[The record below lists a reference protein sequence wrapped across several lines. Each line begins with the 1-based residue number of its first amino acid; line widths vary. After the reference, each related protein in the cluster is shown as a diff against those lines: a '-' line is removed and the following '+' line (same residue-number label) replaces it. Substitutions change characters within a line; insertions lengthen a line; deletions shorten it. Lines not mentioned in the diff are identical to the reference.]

1 MDFRDLQLFC
11 HLAGSLHFGK
21 TAQACHV
28 SPPTLSRVIQ
38 RIELACGAKVF
49 VRNNRSVALTHAGE
63 QLLEFAQPLLAQ
75 WRELTIKLNQDAEQL
90 TGQLRFFCSVTASQ
104 SHLPPLLE
112 IFRQNH
118 SLVDFKLETG
128 DPGLAVQKVL
138 DDQTDI
144 AIAINSPDL
153 PPELYFE
160 PLDKVPLVLVVP
172 RRMTV
177 THIEQIDW
185 RKMQVIMPESGPT
198 RRTIH
203 HWFAEQGIR
212 PHIYASIAGNEA
224 IVSMVALDCGIG
236 FVPQVVLEHSA
247 LKSQVNSV
255 QVSGIEPYE
264 LGLCCLASRK
274 AETLVD
280 AMLQH
285 AVS

>member
-11 HLAGSLHFGK
+11 HLAGSLHFGR
-21 TAQACHV
+21 TARACHV

-38 RIELACGAKVF
+38 RVEVACGAEVF
-49 VRNNRSVALTHAGE
+49 VRNNRAVALTHAGE
-63 QLLEFAQPLLAQ
+63 ALLAFAQPMLAQ
-75 WRELTIKLNQDAEQL
+75 WRELTHKLNEESEQL
-90 TGQLRFFCSVTASQ
+90 TGQLRLFCSVTASQ
-104 SHLPPLLE
+104 SHLPPLLDA
-112 IFRQNH
+112 FRQQH

-128 DPGLAVQKVL
+128 DPGLAVQKVI
-138 DDQTDI
+138 DDQSDI
-144 AIAINSPDL
+144 AIAINAPDL
-153 PPELYFE
+153 PPELYFQ

-172 RRMTV
+172 RRLSV
-177 THIEQIDW
+177 THIDQIDW

-236 FVPQVVLEHSA
+236 FVPQFVLDHSA
-247 LKSQVNSV
+247 LKNQVNAIDV
-255 QVSGIEPYE
+255 KGIEPYE
-264 LGLCCLASRK
+264 LGLCCLSSRK
-274 AETLVD
+274 SETLVD
-280 AMLQH
+280 AMLQQ